1 MNEAPRQLPPPSN
14 PALLPVLVAGTYLAS
29 VVALWGF
36 LSLFLNREVIDY
48 PDAGPL
54 LGPAMVAA
62 ATTVTWIVGWKAHS
76 WLSVV
81 GAFVGSLAAML
92 LVGAVGYTLTKGDLS
107 WMLQTSAHFALSP
120 FVLGA
125 AALSCLAILILRLAT
140 SKPTTGHTTP

>member
-1 MNEAPRQLPPPSN
+1 MNEAPRQLPPPSD
-14 PALLPVLVAGTYLAS
+14 PALLPVLVAVTYVAS

-54 LGPAMVAA
+54 LGPAMVVA
-62 ATTVTWIVGWKAHS
+62 ATIVTWIVGWKAHS
-76 WLSVV
+76 WPSVL
-81 GAFVGSLAAML
+81 GALVGSLVAML
-92 LVGAVGYTLTKGDLS
+92 FVGAVGYTLTKGDLA

-125 AALSCLAILILRLAT
+125 AALSCLAVLILRLAT
-140 SKPTTGHTTP
+140 SKPTTRHTTP